1 MSIASAPTGSAEST
15 PTSPVFRVGDHAGIK
30 PLVALKPPSAT
41 RLRWLVWWLVPY
53 QSITSWKSCQ
63 MTWKRTKGRM
73 HQNSKS
79 RAATSLSSCTERK
92 VTSCPYG
99 RRNHPNLLRHWHLG
113 SAAKWPR
120 PGPPTTI
127 HHASGI
133 SGSSHSFIEVS
144 RVKVL
149 VGHQSCSSRFHNRIP
164 KGKERG
170 EREREREGKLF
181 QTVSDQDAWDKI
193 RAVPFWLRMSA
204 HISFA
209 SAAQQARNILQP
221 RYLITSYYVF
231 PLPLL
236 QSPFRGCSKAPL
248 EDIRGMSHETK
259 PILQGG

>member
-1 MSIASAPTGSAEST
+1 
-15 PTSPVFRVGDHAGIK
+15 
-30 PLVALKPPSAT
+30 
-41 RLRWLVWWLVPY
+41 
-53 QSITSWKSCQ
+53 
-63 MTWKRTKGRM
+63 M

-170 EREREREGKLF
+170 ERERERGRGSFFK
-181 QTVSDQDAWDKI
+181 
-193 RAVPFWLRMSA
+193 RSA
-204 HISFA
+204 TKM
-209 SAAQQARNILQP
+209 L
-221 RYLITSYYVF
+221 
-231 PLPLL
+231 
-236 QSPFRGCSKAPL
+236 
-248 EDIRGMSHETK
+248 ETK
-259 PILQGG
+259 LEQCHFGCECLPTYHLQVQRSKLEIYFSLDI